1 MEPILQFIRSVE
13 GRFLSETIL
22 RLVLAAVLGG
32 IIGLERELK
41 HKPAGLRTHMFIC
54 FGAAMFTLMSD
65 KLASAYGGDHTRIA
79 AQIVVGIGF
88 IGAGSILHAR
98 GAVTGLT
105 TAATIFVVASIG
117 MAAGGGQYLPAI
129 FATALILICLSI
141 LLVMEERLGLRS
153 VVMTYEAIGPNGE
166 AIIAAANQI
175 LEDERKDMQS
185 VHVGHSDHEYR
196 ILFKVDATRHE
207 HDALLQRFRQNPA
220 LTRIVSLGESEKE

>member
-1 MEPILQFIRSVE
+1 MQPFYELIRSVE

-32 IIGLERELK
+32 VIGLERELK
-41 HKPAGLRTHMFIC
+41 HKPAGLRTNMFMC

-65 KLASAYGGDHTRIA
+65 KLAGMYGGDHTRIA

-117 MAAGGGQYLPAI
+117 MAAGGGLYLPAI
-129 FATALILICLSI
+129 FATCLILICLSV
-141 LLVMEERLGLRS
+141 LGVLETRLGLKS
-153 VVMTYEAIGPNGE
+153 LVMTYEAIGPNGE

-185 VHVGHSDHEYR
+185 VHVGRSDHEYR

-207 HDALLQRFRQNPA
+207 HEALMKRFRQNSA
-220 LTRIVSLGESEKE
+220 FTRIASLGESDKE